1 MTRSLPTRIAAQFA
15 WAPIEAWAS
24 TTATAADYAARAVAR
39 NSTPLDMAEDLAE
52 FARVATLRET
62 PTWAHHA
69 PEVRAWPIAR
79 LLDYSATE
87 VTATVPTL
95 VLPPQAGHAS
105 SIVDYGRDQSQ
116 MRTLRDAGLDRL
128 YAIDWVPATAQT
140 ADWSIGEYVTV
151 LEDIV
156 ELLGGRVNL
165 VGDCQGGWLAV
176 VYAGLHPDQVN
187 TLTIGGAPI
196 DTHVGQ
202 SAIQEWTRMLAR
214 RNELGLYRALVRAG
228 GGVQRGDHQLTGFKL
243 LEPGAE
249 IERLMGLLANIRDPD
264 YVTRHIDFTNWFE
277 WTQDL
282 PGAFYLWI
290 IEHLFV
296 HNELARGEL
305 VVGGERVNLSAIDC
319 PIYLLAGTKDH
330 ITPPE
335 QVWALADLVSTPTQH
350 IERELVDAGHLGL
363 FMGRAALAEHWKPIA
378 ERVRVH
384 SVRGA

>member
-1 MTRSLPTRIAAQFA
+1 MPESLPTKIAAQFA

-24 TTATAADYAARAVAR
+24 STASAATYAARAVAG

-52 FARVATLRET
+52 FARVVTLREM
-62 PTWAHHA
+62 PTWAHDA
-69 PEVRAWPIAR
+69 PEVRAWPVAR
-79 LLDYSATE
+79 LLDYSAPA
-87 VTATVPTL
+87 VTAAAPTL

-116 MRTLRDAGLDRL
+116 MMTLRDAGLDRL
-128 YAIDWVPATAQT
+128 FAIDWVPATAHT
-140 ADWSIGEYVTV
+140 ADWSIEEYVAV
-151 LEDIV
+151 LEEAV

-228 GGVQRGDHQLTGFKL
+228 GGVQRGEHQLTGFKL

-249 IERLMGLLANIRDPD
+249 IERLTGLLANIRDPD

-305 VVGGERVNLSAIDC
+305 LVGGERVNLSAIDC

-335 QVWALADLVSTPTQH
+335 QVWALADLVSTPSRH
-350 IERELVDAGHLGL
+350 IVRELVDAGHLGL
-363 FMGRAALAEHWKPIA
+363 FMGHAALAEHWRPIA
-378 ERVRVH
+378 DRARAH
-384 SVRGA
+384 SGA